1 MWEEAFQDLLKSCV
15 CFRWGL
21 EGSNKEKMGRQQKQ
35 EVLKWNVRK
44 TRLRGAGDHLLKLHV
59 LLDDCEWGWGGAG
72 RLVWQK
78 MGLSPKREVCLKRKN
93 NMWGGVS
100 GHIEIMCV
108 F

>member
-44 TRLRGAGDHLLKLHV
+44 TRLRAAGDHLLKLHV
-59 LLDDCEWGWGGAG
+59 LLGDCEWGWGKISAAKNGAISKKG
-72 RLVWQK
+72 SLFEAEK
-78 MGLSPKREVCLKRKN
+78 
-93 NMWGGVS
+93 
-100 GHIEIMCV
+100 
-108 F
+108 